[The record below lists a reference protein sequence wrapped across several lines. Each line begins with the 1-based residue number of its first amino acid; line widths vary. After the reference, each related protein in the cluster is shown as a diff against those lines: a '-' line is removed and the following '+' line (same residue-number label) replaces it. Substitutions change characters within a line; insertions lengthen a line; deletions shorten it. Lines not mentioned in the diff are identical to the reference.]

1 MELICE
7 ATKAPHKKINMS
19 GIYLHI
25 PFCKK
30 ACHYCNFHF
39 STSSNYIGE
48 MTSALKKELFLR
60 KNEATHPVETI
71 YFGGGTP
78 SMLSEIAISE
88 LIAEVKSQFDITS
101 NPEIT
106 LEANPDDLTPPYLA
120 ALKNAGI
127 NRLSI
132 GVQSFHD
139 EELTLMN
146 RAHNGKQA
154 IQSVLWAQEFFEN
167 VSLDLL
173 FGTPHTTLADWK
185 KNLEIAL
192 TLNVPHI
199 SSYALTLEPKTALE
213 HFVKKGVVSL
223 LDETDVEEQFLYL
236 VDTLTAN
243 GYSHYELSSFGKPRY
258 HSKNNTAYWKGKP
271 YLGIGPSA
279 HGFDGDNRYWNVS
292 NNAAYLKEIESG
304 KLPQTIEKLSVIDKF
319 NEAIMIGLRAS
330 WGVSLHQLEQ
340 HLGKRYRDHLEQQAQ
355 RFIHEELLHI
365 QNDCLKTTRKG
376 AFLADGISA
385 DLFLIDLLDASP

>member
-1 MELICE
+1 
-7 ATKAPHKKINMS
+7 MS

-39 STSSNYIGE
+39 STTGDY
-48 MTSALKKELFLR
+48 
-60 KNEATHPVETI
+60 KNEMVEAIKNELRQRKHEASLPVETI

-78 SMLSEIAISE
+78 SMLSSMAISE
-88 LIAEVKSQFDITS
+88 LIATIRSQFNIST

-106 LEANPDDLTPPYLA
+106 LEANPDDLTSSYLA
-120 ALKNAGI
+120 GLKNAGV

-139 EELTLMN
+139 KELTLMN
-146 RAHNGKQA
+146 RAHSGKQA
-154 IQSVLWAQEFFEN
+154 IQSVVLAQEFFNN

-173 FGTPHTTLADWK
+173 FGTPHTTFSDWK
-185 KNLEIAL
+185 RNLDTAL
-192 TLNVPHI
+192 TLDVPHI

-223 LDETDVEEQFLYL
+223 LDENDVEEQFLYL

-243 GYSHYELSSFGKPRY
+243 DYEHYELSSFGKAGY

-279 HGFDGDNRYWNVS
+279 HGFDGAQRYWNIS
-292 NNAAYLKEIESG
+292 NNAAYIKKIETG
-304 KLPQTIEKLSVIDKF
+304 ELPQTVEKLSVVDKF

-330 WGVSLHQLEQ
+330 WGVSLGQMEQ
-340 HLGKRYRDHLEQQAQ
+340 DLGKQYRKHLEQQAQ
-355 RFIHEELLHI
+355 RFIDEKLLHI
-365 QNDCLKTTRKG
+365 EANSLKTTRKG

-385 DLFLIDLLDASP
+385 DLFLIDLLGAKP

>member
-1 MELICE
+1 
-7 ATKAPHKKINMS
+7 MS

-39 STSSNYIGE
+39 STTGDYKNE
-48 MTSALKKELFLR
+48 MVEAIKKELRLR
-60 KNEATHPVETI
+60 KHEASLPVETI
-71 YFGGGTP
+71 YLGGGTP
-78 SMLSEIAISE
+78 SMLSSTAISE
-88 LIAEVKSQFDITS
+88 LITEIKMQFDIVAL
-101 NPEIT
+101 PEIT
-106 LEANPDDLTPPYLA
+106 LEANPDDLTPSYLV
-120 ALKNAGI
+120 ALKNAGV

-139 EELTLMN
+139 TELKLMN
-146 RAHNGKQA
+146 RAHSGKQA
-154 IQSVLWAQEFFEN
+154 IQSVVWAVELFEN
-167 VSLDLL
+167 VSIDLL

-185 KNLEIAL
+185 KNLDTAL
-192 TLNVPHI
+192 KLNVPHI

-236 VDTLTAN
+236 VDTLTSN
-243 GYSHYELSSFGKPRY
+243 GYAHYELSSFGKSGY

-279 HGFDGDNRYWNVS
+279 HGFDGIHRYWNVS
-292 NNAAYLKEIESG
+292 NNAAYMKKIEAG
-304 KLPQTIEKLSVIDKF
+304 QLPQTIEKLSVVDKF

-330 WGVSLHQLEQ
+330 WGVSLSLMEQ
-340 HLGKRYRDHLEQQAQ
+340 DLGKQYRVHLEQQAQ
-355 RFIHEELLHI
+355 RFIDEKLLHI
-365 QNDCLKTTRKG
+365 EDNSLKTTRKG

-385 DLFLIDLLDASP
+385 DLFLIDLLGVKP

>member
-1 MELICE
+1 
-7 ATKAPHKKINMS
+7 MS

-39 STSSNYIGE
+39 STTGDYKNE
-48 MTSALKKELFLR
+48 MVEAIKNELRLR
-60 KNEATHPVETI
+60 KHEALLPVETI

-78 SMLSEIAISE
+78 SMLSSMAISE
-88 LIAEVKSQFDITS
+88 LIATIRSQFNIST

-106 LEANPDDLTPPYLA
+106 LEANPDDLTSSYLA
-120 ALKNAGI
+120 GLKNAGV

-139 EELTLMN
+139 KELTLMN
-146 RAHNGKQA
+146 RAHSGKQA
-154 IQSVLWAQEFFEN
+154 IQSVVLAQEFFNN

-173 FGTPHTTLADWK
+173 FGTPHTTFSDWK
-185 KNLEIAL
+185 RNLDTAL
-192 TLNVPHI
+192 TLDVPHI

-223 LDETDVEEQFLYL
+223 LDENDVEEQFLYL

-243 GYSHYELSSFGKPRY
+243 DYEHYELSSFGKAGY

-279 HGFDGDNRYWNVS
+279 HGFDGAQRYWNIS
-292 NNAAYLKEIESG
+292 NNAAYIKKIETG
-304 KLPQTIEKLSVIDKF
+304 ELPQTVEKLSVVDKF

-330 WGVSLHQLEQ
+330 WGVSLGQMEQ
-340 HLGKRYRDHLEQQAQ
+340 DLGKQYRKHLEQQAQ
-355 RFIHEELLHI
+355 RFIDEKLLHI
-365 QNDCLKTTRKG
+365 EANSLKTTRKG

-385 DLFLIDLLDASP
+385 DLFLIDLLGAKP